1 MEITTYQGEK
11 INLGEFTIDDFVLV
25 IFPGAQNSMRKASLV
40 ILKELT
46 EGPKTISEIVDKC
59 KLPRGTSYDA
69 ATKMQRLGILDRE
82 GKYAPVRISGKF
94 SLSLE
99 RLSLWYRSHFGVKKR
114 G

>member
-11 INLGEFTIDDFVLV
+11 INLREFSLEDFVLV
-25 IFPGAQNSMRKASLV
+25 IFPGSQKSMRAASLV

-46 EGPKTISEIVDKC
+46 EGSKTISEIIDKHN
-59 KLPRGTSYDA
+59 LPRGTAYDA
-69 ATKMQRLGILDRE
+69 ANKMQRLGIIDRE
-82 GKYAPVRISGKF
+82 GKYAPVRISAKF

-99 RLSLWYRSHFGVKKR
+99 RLAPWYRHYFNLKKR